1 MLYFSHVKFP
11 FHGHLRLR
19 LGNVNKFPFL
29 STCKL
34 NSNLSARLIL
44 YSCTYP
50 FLDHPSLNRTKTCR
64 TVPKKVHNPLK
75 QSPSIIK
82 SAIFLPD
89 VPLLSPMTDRAQTVS
104 MIHNDSHCNQHDFIY
119 LWTNKSESLS
129 KQAYFF
135 KFSVVF

>member
-1 MLYFSHVKFP
+1 M
-11 FHGHLRLR
+11 R
-19 LGNVNKFPFL
+19 
-29 STCKL
+29 ST

-44 YSCTYP
+44 YSCTFP

-75 QSPSIIK
+75 QTPSIIK

-89 VPLLSPMTDRAQTVS
+89 VSLLSPMTDRAQTVS

-119 LWTNKSESLS
+119 LWTNKSQFHLQLQRIHIQKASPLKYWRGPLLIS
-129 KQAYFF
+129 WHLY
-135 KFSVVF
+135 

>member
-1 MLYFSHVKFP
+1 MVLIVSQLDLQALSKFNYCHIYFDSP
-11 FHGHLRLR
+11 RYCIR
-19 LGNVNKFPFL
+19 
-29 STCKL
+29 SCKL
-34 NSNLSARLIL
+34 NSYLSARLIL
-44 YSCTYP
+44 YSCTFP

-75 QSPSIIK
+75 QTPSIIK

-119 LWTNKSESLS
+119 L
-129 KQAYFF
+129 
-135 KFSVVF
+135 